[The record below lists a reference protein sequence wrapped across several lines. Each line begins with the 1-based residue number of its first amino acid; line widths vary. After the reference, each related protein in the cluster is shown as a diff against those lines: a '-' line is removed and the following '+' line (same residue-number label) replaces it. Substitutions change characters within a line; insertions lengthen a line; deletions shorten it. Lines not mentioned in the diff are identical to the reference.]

1 MSARNAA
8 ALAGGRERDG
18 HCAPSIGL
26 WSPER
31 RSGSWDRPSVRCS
44 VARMDRPLLL
54 FRLFFRNLLK
64 VFSLL
69 GIVLGRR
76 MDEGWRGS
84 KATEPPPVFSGLVVW
99 WERAKLLIICF
110 SHILELLKIHTSCV
124 HCEGVLI
131 H

>member
-8 ALAGGRERDG
+8 PLAGGRERDG

-26 WSPER
+26 WSPEG
-31 RSGSWDRPSVRCS
+31 RSGSWDSRSVRCS
-44 VARMDRPLLL
+44 VARMDRLLL
-54 FRLFFRNLLK
+54 LIGLFFRNLLK

-84 KATEPPPVFSGLVVW
+84 KATEPPPIFSGLVVW
-99 WERAKLLIICF
+99 WGRAKLLINNM
-110 SHILELLKIHTSCV
+110 L
-124 HCEGVLI
+124 
-131 H
+131 